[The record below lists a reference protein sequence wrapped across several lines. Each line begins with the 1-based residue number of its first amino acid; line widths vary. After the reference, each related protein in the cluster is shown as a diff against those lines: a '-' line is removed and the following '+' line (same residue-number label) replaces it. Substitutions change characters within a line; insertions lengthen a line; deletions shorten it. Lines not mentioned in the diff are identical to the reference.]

1 MEGTELVLLM
11 TACSGALISVIVA
24 LQKSKCT
31 RIKCCWG
38 GIDCIRDMKNTTEN
52 NSSPNIN
59 LEQV

>member
-31 RIKCCWG
+31 RIKCGWG
-38 GIDCIRDMKNTTEN
+38 CIDCIRDMKNTTEN
-52 NSSPNIN
+52 NSSPNNN